1 MLFGLS
7 NTVATI
13 PGIAAPY
20 IVGLITTH
28 VRKLISIRG
37 K

>member
-1 MLFGLS
+1 MLKIFKGMLFGLS

-28 VRKLISIRG
+28 VRF
-37 K
+37 